1 MFYSGKD
8 LKSVLTQL
16 IVNAAIDIVLLAAGI
31 TFGYIVAMNKSLFA
45 GIIVMYVFLFA
56 AIFVLG
62 NFVLPCVYYYKYLL
76 EIFTGKYSKR
86 SGIIAKIG
94 NKPVYKDNKNY
105 FYEIDVELGDGMY
118 CLFLYDA
125 NLGSPAMTVG
135 EQKTLICYEN
145 FIVKTE

>member
-16 IVNAAIDIVLLAAGI
+16 IVNAVIDVMLLAAGI
-31 TFGYIVAMNKSLFA
+31 AFGYIVAMNKSLFA
-45 GIIVMYVFLFA
+45 GIMVMYVFLFA

-86 SGIIAKIG
+86 SGTVSKISS
-94 NKPVYKDNKNY
+94 KPIYKDNKNY
-105 FYEIDVELGDGMY
+105 YYEIDVELGEDMY

-125 NLGSPAMTVG
+125 NLGKPTMTVG
-135 EQKTLICYEN
+135 EYKTLICYEN